1 VNLASIL
8 LKTIIAQCDMETW
21 ANSQKHYFPTE
32 YSSIWSYLNKYVE
45 QHSVLPSFE
54 DLRLAV
60 RDATLRDRFI
70 ALEKIDEIDIEPN
83 ILLEYLKN
91 EYTQVEIMNQ
101 LEKYLSDSIAMESAQ
116 ENIES
121 LQNIVLSVEEKVD
134 LKDTSTNMRKM
145 ELFDPIEELEKNVPL
160 GLNHD
165 FDRIQ
170 TFGPSDLVLIG
181 GKRGAGKSIA
191 CANIASSTYEAGHS
205 VMYFTIEMSSRATMQ
220 RICSISTGVP
230 AAAIRNR
237 NLSIGEWEQ
246 VARWWSQRFED
257 GERALSRYL
266 SHRDFD
272 TYHNELTAKPLRE
285 KQIDVVYAPSLTL
298 ANIRTELDKK
308 VARLQ
313 PRVVIV
319 DYINQVK
326 RSMVS
331 NGRMGQYD
339 WTEQIEVSK
348 ALKTY
353 AQDYGF
359 IMVSPY
365 QIDATGEARFAK
377 GILDAADA
385 AFTLDAHNKE
395 DNVISFECAK
405 MRNSDEV
412 SFTSTMD
419 WASLRIGP
427 ETGYVKDDDEASEEV
442 YDL

>member
-1 VNLASIL
+1 MNLASVL
-8 LKTIIAQCDMETW
+8 FKTIIAQSDIETW
-21 ANSQKHYFPTE
+21 SNCQKHYFPAE
-32 YSSIWSYLNKYVE
+32 FASIWSYINKYVE
-45 QHSVLPSFE
+45 THSIIPTFD
-54 DLRLAV
+54 DLRLSV
-60 RDATLRDRFI
+60 RDATLRDRFF
-70 ALEKIDEIDIEPN
+70 ALEKVDEVDIDGAT
-83 ILLEYLKN
+83 LLEYLKN
-91 EYTQVEIMNQ
+91 EYTQIEIMNQ
-101 LEKYLSDSIAMESAQ
+101 LETYLTDSIAMESAQ
-116 ENIES
+116 ENIEG

-257 GERALSRYL
+257 GERAFSRYL

-272 TYHNELTAKPLRE
+272 TYHDELTAKPLRE

-365 QIDATGEARFAK
+365 QIDASGEARFAK

-385 AFTLDAHNKE
+385 AFTLDAHAKE
-395 DNVISFECAK
+395 DNIISFNCAK

-419 WASLRIGP
+419 WASLAIGP
-427 ETGYVKDDDEASEEV
+427 ETGYIKDKDGPDEEV
-442 YDL
+442 YEL